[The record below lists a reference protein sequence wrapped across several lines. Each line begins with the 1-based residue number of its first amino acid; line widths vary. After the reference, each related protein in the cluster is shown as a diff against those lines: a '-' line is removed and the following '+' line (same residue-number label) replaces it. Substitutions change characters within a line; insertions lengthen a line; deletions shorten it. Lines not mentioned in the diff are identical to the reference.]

1 MGGDTSRQTF
11 DPRNDY
17 SAVFLQQG
25 RALLD
30 ADWNEMVRLF
40 ERRIRTACVD
50 TIGRAVVPRETP
62 GGFEIR
68 FAQDGSLEYGRGR
81 FYCDGYL
88 CESPGRAEFDGT
100 PQPDAEPPV
109 FDRARLGDNGPEGVL
124 DELISSVNGDFVP
137 LTAQPYWPAAVGLP
151 EDDGAGNAPG
161 PQMVYL
167 VCWQREVTPVMA
179 PSLLDPA
186 LNGIDTA
193 TRLQTVWQIRLLG
206 VPQGTT
212 CETSDGQIEPWAN
225 LIQPSNIRLT
235 TGTVDIED
243 PEDPCIVPPSDGYV
257 GRENQHYR
265 VQLHDVTV
273 DGVPRF
279 KFSREN
285 ASVMAAVEAI
295 GSPANIVTVD
305 SIGRDDKLLFHEG
318 DWVELT
324 DDHRE
329 FNHRS
334 GRMLRISRVLELT
347 RQIEFDR
354 EIDSADVGDTG
365 ENGADLIPTGF
376 GGDTLAAR
384 HSRLIRWDQ
393 SGVIDLANGDVLIDL
408 QDTRTEGLIPVPDDG
423 SAVHLEAGITVTFS
437 TDGPGAP
444 HAMDWWSFHARTA
457 GNQIDRL
464 ITAPPQGI
472 QRHHARLAVVDPSTT
487 FVDDCRVFWPPEF
500 EGGIGEEAES
510 CGCTICVTPE
520 GHNSGALTI
529 QAAINQVG
537 QPGGTVCLGAGQY
550 QLSSPVRI
558 ANRNGIRLRGQ
569 GIGTLLTYRGQ
580 GGAIQVSDAT
590 DVVLDRFSVFVAIV
604 EGLQSESGGPPSH
617 GITAVNTSAL
627 QLARLNVAVFA
638 GNPDGRSDHAI
649 ALDGA
654 QIGTV
659 VENCVSLAPIALGS
673 RSSFESAVNE
683 PDNPAFVAFAEM
695 RVRDCTLFGGRDG
708 VRFDRVAFNLAAADF
723 TGNLILAGGVGM
735 RLNWADAPIASALI
749 EGTTVLGSTAGML
762 LGAGDVRVKDCEIT
776 SGPESG
782 DGIRTVPN
790 LLPDTATDLRLIGS
804 GIADLGGAGLRLA
817 GRHGAVMVRQNIIRR
832 CGTAGIAVAAEA
844 EIDHLSIDNNRIG
857 DIAVGPTA
865 IAAAGIVVAGT
876 VRAHIAGNAIT
887 SVGRLGG
894 RGALYAGIAGE
905 AVAQL
910 TASDNVISEIG
921 PNNPE
926 AIAIGIVLRRPYGE
940 LALRGNRIEARA
952 GEQAVAG
959 WAAVEIGLPFEDVR
973 DPDGPDL
980 PTGGS
985 GNFTTL
991 PGEPSGA
998 IAYVAL
1004 SSEVLRLSPAGLT
1017 TLFSRRQSMIALTA
1031 SQITA
1036 ELGLLRPAVTIHD
1049 GGALSIDVSHN
1060 QVVQAGFEID
1070 AAPPLV
1076 LLGARRISVASNTT
1090 VHRRSI
1096 PSIALLTGPN
1106 GAATPL
1112 GNITASPI
1120 RLNGANLPP
1129 AFAALNLF
1137 A

>member
-1 MGGDTSRQTF
+1 MGGDTSRETF
-11 DPRNDY
+11 DPRYDF
-17 SAVFLQQG
+17 SAVLLQQG
-25 RALLD
+25 CALLD

-100 PQPDAEPPV
+100 PQPAAEPPV

-124 DELISSVNGDFVP
+124 DELISPEGGDFVP
-137 LTAQPYWPAAVGLP
+137 LTAQPYWPTPDGLP
-151 EDDGAGNAPG
+151 EAGAGGNAPG

-186 LNGIDTA
+186 LGGIATA
-193 TRLQTVWQIRLLG
+193 TRLQTVWQIRLLD
-206 VPQGTT
+206 VPRGTT
-212 CETSDGQIEPWAN
+212 CQTPDGQIEAWAN
-225 LIQPSNIRLT
+225 LTQPSNLRLT

-265 VQLHDVTV
+265 VQLHDVTA
-273 DGVPRF
+273 DGVHRF

-295 GSPANIVTVD
+295 GSPANIITVD

-334 GRMLRISRVLELT
+334 GRMLRISRVIERT

-354 EIDSADVGDTG
+354 EIDSADVGETG
-365 ENGADLIPTGF
+365 ETGEDLIPTGF
-376 GGDTLAAR
+376 AGDTLAER
-384 HSRLIRWDQ
+384 HTRLIRWDQ
-393 SGVIDLANGDVLIDL
+393 SGVIDLANGEELIDL
-408 QDTRTEGLIPVPDDG
+408 QGTETEGLIPLPGDG
-423 SAVHLEAGITVTFS
+423 SAVHLEAGITVTFT

-457 GNQIDRL
+457 GNQVDRL
-464 ITAPPQGI
+464 VAAPPQGI
-472 QRHHARLAVVDPSTT
+472 QRHHARLAVVDPSTS

-500 EGGIGEEAES
+500 EGGNGEEVES

-529 QAAINQVG
+529 QAAINQVE
-537 QPGGTVCLGAGQY
+537 QPGGTVCLQPGTY
-550 QLSSPVRI
+550 QLTSPLEI
-558 ANRNGIRLRGQ
+558 ANRNSIRLSGQ
-569 GIGTLLTYRGQ
+569 GIGTVLTYRGQ
-580 GGAIQVSDAT
+580 GGAIRISDGI
-590 DVVLDRFSVFVAIV
+590 DIVLDRISIFVIPQ
-604 EGLQSESGGPPSH
+604 EDILGNLPLSH
-617 GITAVNTSAL
+617 GVTAVNTAAL
-627 QLARLNVAVFA
+627 MLTRLNVAVFA
-638 GNPDGRSDHAI
+638 SNPDNRRDHAI

-659 VENCVSLAPIALGS
+659 VENCVALAAIALGS
-673 RSSFESAVNE
+673 RSSLENASNE
-683 PDNPAFVAFAEM
+683 PDDPTFVAFAEM

-708 VRFDRVAFNLAAADF
+708 VHFDRVAINLAAADF
-723 TGNLILAGGVGM
+723 TGNLILARGVGM
-735 RLNWADAPIASALI
+735 QVNWADTPIASASI
-749 EGTTVLGSTAGML
+749 ERTIVLGSTAGML
-762 LGAGDVRVKDCEIT
+762 LGAGDVRVKDCEIS

-782 DGIRTVPN
+782 VGIRTVSN
-790 LLPDTATDLRLIGS
+790 LLPDTATDLRVIGNS
-804 GIADLGGAGLRLA
+804 IADLGGAGLRLT
-817 GRHGAVMVRQNIIRR
+817 GRHGAVMVKQNIIRR
-832 CGTAGIAVAAEA
+832 CGTAGITVAADA
-844 EIDHLSIDNNRIG
+844 QIDQLAVDNNHIEDIG
-857 DIAVGPTA
+857 AARSANG
-865 IAAAGIVVAGT
+865 AAGIVVAGT
-876 VRAHIAGNAIT
+876 AKAYIAGNAIT
-887 SVGRLGG
+887 AVGRLGG
-894 RGALYAGIAGE
+894 SGALYAGISGE
-905 AVAQL
+905 AIAEL
-910 TASDNVISEIG
+910 TASDNTISDIG

-952 GEQAVAG
+952 GDQAIAA
-959 WAAVEIGLPFEDVR
+959 WAAVEIGSPFEDVR
-973 DPDGPDL
+973 DPGGPEL

-991 PGEPSGA
+991 PAEPSGA

-1004 SSEVLRLSPAGLT
+1004 SSEVLRLSPTGLT
-1017 TLFSRRQSMIALTA
+1017 ALFPRRQSMIALTG

-1049 GGALSIDVSHN
+1049 GGALSLDMSHN
-1060 QVVQAGFEID
+1060 QVVLAGFEID
-1070 AAPPLV
+1070 PAPPLV
-1076 LLGARRISVASNTT
+1076 LLGARRISVSSNTT
-1090 VHRRSI
+1090 VHRRAAT
-1096 PSIALLTGPN
+1096 SIALLTGPN

-1120 RLNGANLPP
+1120 RLNGGNLPE
-1129 AFAALNLF
+1129 AFAALNLIP
-1137 A
+1137 